1 MFFDDSQLYD
11 LEDSV
16 NRVSGQVESLIG
28 AIERLL
34 SGLERDEAL
43 AAELQAHIAFYR
55 ALLMHL
61 REASVHN
68 AEVAEHLKRLQE
80 TLSERAS
87 LSDLFEETTLPPI
100 PSAPA
105 AAAQRPKSATES
117 PCPPPIIPPPVQD
130 SAPPTSVRCRNCG
143 SPVRKGLRFCTSCG
157 APLQQQESRSER
169 LPMSAPPPPAAFSS
183 AAPSKAPE
191 QVTIRQVEFSAVA
204 PKTLTKGDYSVLS
217 VIMYEPSH
225 RQIVENLIRE
235 MADEAQEKRSGVHS
249 VADGAEI
256 RVMLTSPDIE
266 LEDSEEIRVWNGGY
280 QDFSFAVLL
289 PEDYKKRQILF
300 QAAVYID
307 GILAT
312 RLKFIVKTRSFLEQ
326 KLRINREDVLSAFL
340 SYASEDRERV
350 ATILQGMKK
359 ARPDMDVFFDVE
371 NLRSGADWETAL
383 KQEIDSRD
391 VLYLCWSRNAKKSPW
406 VDREWRYAA
415 AQKGAECIE
424 PIPIEPPELCP
435 PPEELNGKY
444 FNDKLLYYASSAVFR
459 PKETT

>member
-1 MFFDDSQLYD
+1 
-11 LEDSV
+11 
-16 NRVSGQVESLIG
+16 
-28 AIERLL
+28 
-34 SGLERDEAL
+34 
-43 AAELQAHIAFYR
+43 
-55 ALLMHL
+55 
-61 REASVHN
+61 
-68 AEVAEHLKRLQE
+68 
-80 TLSERAS
+80 
-87 LSDLFEETTLPPI
+87 
-100 PSAPA
+100 
-105 AAAQRPKSATES
+105 
-117 PCPPPIIPPPVQD
+117 
-130 SAPPTSVRCRNCG
+130 
-143 SPVRKGLRFCTSCG
+143 
-157 APLQQQESRSER
+157 
-169 LPMSAPPPPAAFSS
+169 MSAPPPPAAFSS

-266 LEDSEEIRVWNGGY
+266 LVDSEEIRVWNGGY

-326 KLRINREDVLSAFL
+326 KIRINREDVLSAFL

-459 PKETT
+459 TKETT